1 MAADLVT
8 SINWPGSSSFTTGS
22 TPFGLYD
29 NESIFQEHA
38 DKVGDWVAKRLGY
51 PVQNVELLP
60 ENIYA
65 CFEEAISEYSAQVN
79 AFNIRN
85 NLYNLLGQQNSDN
98 LTGTYVEGS
107 NMAQVI
113 HIASNYASEA
123 LVGGKSGATI
133 YKGEI
138 HLVPGVQKYDLKN
151 LSSTTQSFSS
161 GSNNYLVNIPSGSL
175 QMDSHYDELISG
187 SGITIT
193 KIYYEGVPAV
203 SRFFDPYAVSA
214 KGTLNLLDEFGFSS
228 FSPAAQFVLMPIY
241 EDLLRMQA
249 IEFNDTVRRSTYSFN
264 LNNNVLEIFPIPG
277 TSTYNPTR
285 LYFDYVVSDEKTA
298 AYITKK
304 TTQNGGPVISD
315 YSNIKYNNMSYTS
328 INSVGKQWIWK
339 YTLALSKE
347 LLGGIREK
355 YATIPIPEGEVSL
368 DGASLRAEAQ
378 NDKDRLY
385 EQLRQDLEELSRP
398 KQMEYKAQEAEQ
410 VQKMLKNIPL
420 PFYIG

>member
-1 MAADLVT
+1 MASDLVT
-8 SINWPGSSSFTTGS
+8 NINWPGSSSFISGAS

-29 NESIFQEHA
+29 NESIFREHA
-38 DKVGDWVAKRLGY
+38 DKVNDWVAKRLGY

-60 ENIYA
+60 DNIYA
-65 CFEEAISEYSAQVN
+65 VFEESISEYSAQVN

-85 NLYNLLGQQNSDN
+85 NLYNMLGQSNDTN
-98 LTGTYVEGS
+98 LTTTYLEGG
-107 NMAQVI
+107 NTTQIVK
-113 HIASNYASEA
+113 IANSYGSEIGLGPGAS
-123 LVGGKSGATI
+123 V
-133 YKGEI
+133 YKGRVDL
-138 HLVPGVQKYDLKN
+138 HPGVQRYDLKN
-151 LSSTTQSFSS
+151 LSQVSESISS
-161 GSNNYLVNIPSGSL
+161 GSGGYVATIPSGSL
-175 QMDSHYDELISG
+175 ESGSHYNTP
-187 SGITIT
+187 ITIT
-193 KIYYEGVPAV
+193 RIYYTGIPAI

-214 KGTLNLLDEFGFSS
+214 VGTLNLMDEFGFSA

-241 EDLLRMQA
+241 EDLLRIQA
-249 IEFNDTVRRSTYSFN
+249 IEFNDQVRRSAYTFN
-264 LNNNVLEIFPIPG
+264 LVNNILEIFPIPG
-277 TSTYNPTR
+277 STSATPTN
-285 LYFDYVVSDEKTA
+285 LWFEYVITSERTA
-298 AYITKK
+298 AS
-304 TTQNGGPVISD
+304 ISKD
-315 YSNIKYNNMSYTS
+315 TSKISNYANIRYDSMTYAS

-339 YTLALSKE
+339 YTLALAKE

-355 YATIPIPEGEVSL
+355 YASIPIPEGEISL